1 MAYKNFT
8 LEKLRD
14 EFGIQTRRQALSEFN
29 GISEIQPSDWL
40 LETLKNYQLLPNRS
54 EKAKSE
60 AIVSPILLEI
70 KRRNIDF
77 ITIYSG
83 EILTADS
90 SKGLNGECDFI
101 IARETH
107 SLTIDAPLFCVVEA
121 KKGDLDL
128 GKAQCAAQ
136 MLGAKLFN
144 QNHDAE
150 NSIVYGVVTTAKE
163 WLFMKIEN
171 NLLISDDDNTISLVE
186 LPKLLG
192 NFQFIVDF
200 YRNKEND

>member
-14 EFGIQTRRQALSEFN
+14 EFGILTRKQALLEFEN
-29 GISEIQPSDWL
+29 IAEVEPSAWL
-40 LETLKNYQLLPNRS
+40 LETLKSYQMLPNRS

-60 AIVSPILLEI
+60 AYISPILLEV
-70 KRRNIDF
+70 KRRNDNF

-83 EILTADS
+83 ENLIADS

-101 IARETH
+101 VAKETH

-136 MLGAKLFN
+136 MVGAKLFN
-144 QNHDAE
+144 QNHQVTQE
-150 NSIVYGVVTTAKE
+150 VVYGVVTTAKE
-163 WLFMKIEN
+163 WLFMKIER
-171 NLLISDDDNTISLVE
+171 NLLIADDDNTLSINQ

-192 NFQFIVDF
+192 YFQYIVDF
-200 YRNKEND
+200 YKNK

>member
-14 EFGIQTRRQALSEFN
+14 EFDIHTRKEALPEFANVATVEPSE
-29 GISEIQPSDWL
+29 WL
-40 LETLKNYQLLPNRS
+40 LETLKNYQMLPNRS

-60 AIVSPILLEI
+60 AFISPILLEV

-83 EILTADS
+83 EMLIADS

-101 IARETH
+101 IAKETH

-144 QNHDAE
+144 QNHQS
-150 NSIVYGVVTTAKE
+150 NQNIIYGIVTTAKE
-163 WLFMKIEN
+163 WLFMKIDG
-171 NLLISDDDNTISLVE
+171 NLLIADDDNTVSIQE
-186 LPKLLG
+186 LPRLLG
-192 NFQFIVDF
+192 NFQYIVDF
-200 YRNKEND
+200 YKNN